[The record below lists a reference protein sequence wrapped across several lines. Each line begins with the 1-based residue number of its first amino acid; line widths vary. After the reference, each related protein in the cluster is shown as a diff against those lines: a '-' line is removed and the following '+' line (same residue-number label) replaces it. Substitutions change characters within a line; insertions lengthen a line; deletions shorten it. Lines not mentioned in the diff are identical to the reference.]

1 MIILHHPRGWWS
13 GKSVQRKNFFFLL
26 KKRKKSREKSS
37 CMVSSGHLSPLLEIR
52 PCSHVHT
59 HTCTHL
65 GETTGA
71 LSRFGGSLFAIWASD
86 LPLPCNHS
94 CNSKIC
100 VCAQGGNAGKQFFCI
115 YICLT
120 IIITASLFLLKGPVW
135 SQIDLFTSYCL
146 DRYSKI
152 TTSLIYCCLCF
163 IMHLMILF
171 LHNEWVLQW
180 ETNWNASLGINQC
193 AHTASVMGCS
203 CSVVKVFFQN
213 GCTSMPQIL
222 ALLRYRSRRN
232 GFF

>member
-1 MIILHHPRGWWS
+1 M
-13 GKSVQRKNFFFLL
+13 
-26 KKRKKSREKSS
+26 
-37 CMVSSGHLSPLLEIR
+37 
-52 PCSHVHT
+52 
-59 HTCTHL
+59 CTHIPAHTWERPQGL
-65 GETTGA
+65 WAGLEAACLQSEHLTH
-71 LSRFGGSLFAIWASD
+71 LCPAITAATA
-86 LPLPCNHS
+86 
-94 CNSKIC
+94 KF
-100 VCAQGGNAGKQFFCI
+100 VCAQGGNTGKQFFCI

-120 IIITASLFLLKGPVW
+120 IVITASLFLLKGPVW

-152 TTSLIYCCLCF
+152 TTSLIYCSLCF

-213 GCTSMPQIL
+213 GL
-222 ALLRYRSRRN
+222 AVLRCHR
-232 GFF
+232 FWLC